1 MNSKTW
7 VCAVCSQDFTRKYS
21 AHRHSRDLHHG
32 QGIIVRMI
40 DYVIGRISGEYKP
53 GNPLAYRSGYKQK
66 DSAFA
71 RSDADTKASTFPFA
85 SVAHDS
91 PQGNFS
97 KSSPHKKDYAPN
109 QQPKTGS
116 VQHSSSLINGFSSKI
131 NEIEKLSRTLLP
143 PQIAEGLLK
152 ELPQKVIDNDGSE
165 DILDL
170 CLQKLRSNMNIMEA
184 YRYRF
189 GAPTKEKKR
198 PPLHGHH
205 VEGLPESS
213 RIKLAEIEKMLTIYH
228 KNDNAVFEKIK
239 YLIGECNSGNHA
251 ILDRWLHSL
260 KSNGQE

>member
-21 AHRHSRDLHHG
+21 AHRHRRDLHHG

-53 GNPLAYRSGYKQK
+53 GNPLAYRSGYKQQ

-71 RSDADTKASTFPFA
+71 RSDADAKASTFPFA

-91 PQGNFS
+91 QGNFS
-97 KSSPHKKDYAPN
+97 KSSPHKKDYVPSQRPN
-109 QQPKTGS
+109 TDS
-116 VQHSSSLINGFSSKI
+116 VQPSTSLISGFSSKI
-131 NEIEKLSRTLLP
+131 NEIEKLSRTLFP
-143 PQIAEGLLK
+143 PQTAEELLTK
-152 ELPQKVIDNDGSE
+152 LPLKIIENDGSE
-165 DILDL
+165 DILDH
-170 CLQKLRSNMNIMEA
+170 CLQVLRRDMNIMEA

-189 GAPTKEKKR
+189 GAPTKEEKR

-205 VEGLPESS
+205 VEGLSESS
-213 RIKLAEIEKMLTIYH
+213 RIKLAEIEKMLTINL

-239 YLIGECNSGNHA
+239 YLIDEFNSGNRA

-260 KSNGQE
+260 KSNRQE